1 MQKIINAAVTERK
14 LTLLMAIILVITGI
28 ICFYIIPRQENPDTS
43 APVAM
48 ITTVYPG
55 AAPEDV
61 EKLVTKKVEDEAA
74 SLEDIDYTSSIS
86 SQNVSIVIVSLN
98 QGIDY
103 EKQWDNLR
111 TKLDNIKSELPDN
124 CDVPEINT
132 DLTSTAGI
140 LLGLSGENYSYEQLA
155 GFAENIKKQLGKING
170 VSRFDIDGEL
180 KKRIEIDVQIEKLNQ
195 FNLSLED
202 IYQLLQAQN
211 LEIPSGSIKN
221 GNNKINV
228 KTPGIF
234 TSLKDIEN
242 LIIAISEE
250 NGGIVRLKDIS
261 SVSWGLNEDSA
272 RVKFKGKNAVLLTG
286 YFEDNKNIVLIG
298 KDVRAKL
305 DQLKANLPSDVEI
318 SEIQFQPEVVS
329 KSVFDFTLNLV
340 EGVLFV
346 VIVVFLGLGLRNAL
360 IVSAALPLSMF
371 ITFIV
376 MKLTN
381 IQLHMISTMA
391 LIIALGILVDNAI
404 VISDS
409 IQIKIDEGM
418 DKTKAAIE
426 GASEMAIPVLTST
439 LTTVAAFAPLL
450 FLPGAAGEFAAS
462 LPQVVI
468 IALSASYFVAMF
480 VTPALASMF
489 FKPSNK
495 KSAGKNRLRNFF
507 ENLLQFGL
515 KLRKTTVL
523 ISFIVLLLSLLL
535 VPSFGLEFFPDVDK
549 DVMYLDIHCETPG
562 NLDKTE
568 SLANQISEI
577 LSKEPTVV
585 KYTTSIGGPL
595 PKFYLTIPIGAPSQD
610 YAQILMDI
618 NIKNS
623 KGQFKSRKEF
633 ASYLQDRLD
642 SEIAG
647 GKAKVNMLA
656 YAEPGADLGIRIS
669 GEDESRILNISNL
682 IQTALSNTPGTM
694 NVSDD
699 AINTTYGYNLD
710 IDGDIATRL
719 GLTKYDIQRQLNIAL
734 YGAKAS
740 VYRKSG
746 SEYDIVLKSNI
757 NSLETLNNFGVKS
770 SFTNQK
776 VLIKQVGNLVLQ
788 KQTNTIKHYNKDLT
802 VTVSCDVKPNY
813 SAVDI
818 QNYINNE
825 YLPTLDLEGI
835 EISYSGEKE
844 QIVKYFGSVGIAALF
859 AIFVIYIILLIQ
871 FNSLKQPFI
880 ILVTVPLSIIGCI
893 LGLFLTRQVLSFSA
907 LLGVASLI
915 GIVVNN
921 AILLIEHINRA
932 RKDGLSVTAACI
944 DAVDKRFRPIIFTT
958 ATTVIGLVPLMISR
972 SPIFTPMAISLM
984 FGLLVSTILTLV
996 IIPTVYSLAE
1006 RKYIKAKT

>member
-1 MQKIINAAVTERK
+1 MQKIIHAAVTERK
-14 LTLLMAIILVITGI
+14 LTLLMAIILMITGI

-74 SLEDIDYTSSIS
+74 SLEGLDYTSSIS
-86 SQNVSIVIVSLN
+86 SHNVSIVIVSLD
-98 QGIDY
+98 QGVDY
-103 EKQWDNLR
+103 EKRWDDLR
-111 TKLDNIKSELPDN
+111 TKLDNVKSELPDN
-124 CDVPEINT
+124 CKEPEINT

-140 LLGLSGENYSYEQLA
+140 LIGLSGDNYTYEQLA
-155 GFAENIKKQLGKING
+155 GFAENMKKQIGKISG

-180 KKRIEIDVQIEKLNQ
+180 KKKIHVEVQIEKLNQ
-195 FNLSLED
+195 YNLSLED

-221 GNNKINV
+221 GDNKINV

-242 LIIAISEE
+242 LIITISEK
-250 NGGIVRLKDIS
+250 NGGIVRLKDIA
-261 SVSWGLNEDSA
+261 SVTWGLNEDSA

-298 KDVRAKL
+298 KEVREKL

-329 KSVFDFTLNLV
+329 ESVSDFTLNLI

-391 LIIALGILVDNAI
+391 LIISLGILVDNAI

-418 DKTKAAIE
+418 DKATAAIE
-426 GASEMAIPVLTST
+426 GTSEMAIPVLTST

-468 IALSASYFVAMF
+468 IALSASYFVAML

-489 FKPSNK
+489 FKPTTK
-495 KSAGKNRLRNFF
+495 KAAGKNRLRNLF
-507 ENLLQFGL
+507 EILLQFGL
-515 KLRKTTVL
+515 KWRKFTIL
-523 ISFIVLLLSLLL
+523 IAFMVFLMSFLL
-535 VPSFGLEFFPDVDK
+535 VPSLGLEFFPDVDK

-568 SLANQISEI
+568 SLANQIDEI
-577 LSKEPTVV
+577 LTKEPTVV
-585 KYTTSIGGPL
+585 KYTTAIGGPL
-595 PKFYLTIPIGAPSQD
+595 PKFYLTVPIGAPSQD
-610 YAQILMDI
+610 FAQTLMDI

-633 ASYLQDRLD
+633 ASYLQDKLD

-656 YAEPGADLGIRIS
+656 YAEPGSDIGIRIS
-669 GEDESRILNISNL
+669 GEDEAHILSISNL
-682 IQTALSNTPGTM
+682 IQTELSNTPGTM

-699 AINTTYGYNLD
+699 SVSTTYSYNLD
-710 IDGDIATRL
+710 IDSDIATRL

-757 NSLETLNNFGVKS
+757 SSLEALNNLGVKS

-776 VLIKQVGNLVLQ
+776 ILIKQVGNLVLQ
-788 KQTNTIKHYNKDLT
+788 KQTNTIKHYNKELT
-802 VTVSCDVKPNY
+802 VTVSSDVKPGY

-818 QNYINNE
+818 QNHINKNF
-825 YLPTLDLEGI
+825 LPTLDLEGV
-835 EISYSGEKE
+835 EISYSGERE

-859 AIFVIYIILLIQ
+859 AVFVIYIILLIQ

-880 ILVTVPLSIIGCI
+880 ILVTVPLSIIGSI
-893 LGLFLTRQVLSFSA
+893 MGLFLTRQVLSFSA
-907 LLGVASLI
+907 ILGVASLI

-932 RKDGLSVTAACI
+932 RKDGLSVTASCI

-958 ATTVIGLVPLMISR
+958 ATTVIGLIPLMISR

-984 FGLLVSTILTLV
+984 FGLLVSTVLTLV

-1006 RKYIKAKT
+1006 RKHKA

>member
-1 MQKIINAAVTERK
+1 MQKIIHAAVSERK
-14 LTLLMAIILVITGI
+14 LTLLMAIILMITGI

-86 SQNVSIVIVSLN
+86 SHNVSIVIVSLD

-103 EKQWDNLR
+103 EKRWDDLR
-111 TKLDNIKSELPDN
+111 TKLDSIKSELPDN
-124 CDVPEINT
+124 CEEPEINT
-132 DLTSTAGI
+132 DLTSTAGVLI
-140 LLGLSGENYSYEQLA
+140 GLSGDNYTYEQLA
-155 GFAENIKKQLGKING
+155 GFAENMKKQLGKISG

-180 KKRIEIDVQIEKLNQ
+180 KKEINIKVQIEKLNQ

-221 GNNKINV
+221 GDTKINV
-228 KTPGIF
+228 KTSGIF

-242 LIIAISEE
+242 LIITISEE
-250 NGGIVRLKDIS
+250 NGGIVRLKDIATIN
-261 SVSWGLNEDSA
+261 WGLNEDSS
-272 RVKFKGKNAVLLTG
+272 RIKFNGKNAVLLTG

-298 KDVRAKL
+298 KDVREKL
-305 DQLKANLPSDVEI
+305 EQLKEDLPSDVEI

-329 KSVFDFTLNLV
+329 KSVFDFTLNLA

-371 ITFIV
+371 ITFIA

-391 LIIALGILVDNAI
+391 LIISLGILVDNSI

-418 DKTKAAIE
+418 EKSEAAIK
-426 GASEMAIPVLTST
+426 GASQMAIPVLTST

-468 IALSASYFVAMF
+468 ITLLASYFVAMF
-480 VTPALASMF
+480 VTPSLASLF
-489 FKPSNK
+489 FRPSPK
-495 KSAGKNRLRNFF
+495 KTAEKNRLRNLF
-507 ENLLQFGL
+507 ENFLQFGL
-515 KLRKTTVL
+515 KWRKSTIL
-523 ISFIVLLLSLLL
+523 IAFVVFLLSFLL
-535 VPSFGLEFFPDVDK
+535 VPSLGLEFFPDVDK

-568 SLANQISEI
+568 SLASQIGEI
-577 LSKEPTVV
+577 LKNEPTIE

-595 PKFYLTIPIGAPSQD
+595 PKFYLTVPIGAPSQD

-623 KGQFKSRKEF
+623 KGQFKSRKQF
-633 ASYLQDRLD
+633 ASYLQDKLD
-642 SEIAG
+642 SKIVG

-656 YAEPGADLGIRIS
+656 YAEPGSDIGIRIS
-669 GEDESRILNISNL
+669 GEDEHQILNISNL
-682 IQTALSNTPGTM
+682 IQAELSNTPGTM

-699 AINTTYGYNLD
+699 SVNTTYSYNLD
-710 IDGDIATRL
+710 IDEDISTRL

-740 VYRKSG
+740 VYRKNG

-757 NSLETLNNFGVKS
+757 NSLETLNNLGIKS
-770 SFTNQK
+770 SFTDK
-776 VLIKQVGNLVLQ
+776 KILIKQVGNVDLQ

-802 VTVSCDVKPNY
+802 ITVSCDVKPSY

-825 YLPTLDLEGI
+825 FLPTLDLQNI
-835 EISYSGEKE
+835 EISYSGERE

-859 AIFVIYIILLIQ
+859 AVFVIYIILLIQ

-880 ILVTVPLSIIGCI
+880 ILVTVPLSIIGSI
-893 LGLFLTRQVLSFSA
+893 LGLFLTGQVLSFSA

-932 RKDGLSVTAACI
+932 RKDGLSVTASCI

-958 ATTVIGLVPLMISR
+958 ATTIIGLIPLMISR

-984 FGLLVSTILTLV
+984 FGLLVSTLLTLV

-1006 RKYIKAKT
+1006 RRPRT

>member
-1 MQKIINAAVTERK
+1 MQKIIHAAVTERK
-14 LTLLMAIILVITGI
+14 LTLLMAIILMITGI

-74 SLEDIDYTSSIS
+74 SLEGLDYTSSIS
-86 SQNVSIVIVSLN
+86 SHNASIVIVSLD
-98 QGIDY
+98 QGVDY
-103 EKQWDNLR
+103 EKRWDDLR
-111 TKLDNIKSELPDN
+111 TKLDNVKSELPDN
-124 CDVPEINT
+124 CKEPEINT

-140 LLGLSGENYSYEQLA
+140 LIGLSGDNYTYEQLA
-155 GFAENIKKQLGKING
+155 GFAENMKKQLGKISG

-180 KKRIEIDVQIEKLNQ
+180 KKKIDIEVQIEKLNQ
-195 FNLSLED
+195 YNLSLED

-221 GNNKINV
+221 GDNKINV

-242 LIIAISEE
+242 LIITISEE
-250 NGGIVRLKDIS
+250 NGGIVRLKDIAA
-261 SVSWGLNEDSA
+261 VNWGLNEDSA

-298 KDVRAKL
+298 KEVREKL

-318 SEIQFQPEVVS
+318 SEIQYQPEVVS
-329 KSVFDFTLNLV
+329 ESVSDFTLNLV

-376 MKLTN
+376 MKLAN

-409 IQIKIDEGM
+409 IQIKIDAGM

-426 GASEMAIPVLTST
+426 GTSEMAIPVMTST

-480 VTPALASMF
+480 VTPSLASLF
-489 FKPSNK
+489 FKPTTK
-495 KSAGKNRLRNFF
+495 KAVGKNRLRNLF

-515 KLRKTTVL
+515 KRRKSTVL
-523 ISFIVLLLSLLL
+523 IALITFILSFLL
-535 VPSFGLEFFPDVDK
+535 VPTFGLEFFPDVDK
-549 DVMYLDIHCETPG
+549 DVMYLDINCETPG

-568 SLANQISEI
+568 ALANQIGEI
-577 LSKEPTVV
+577 LSKEPTVL

-618 NIKNS
+618 NINNS
-623 KGQFKSRKEF
+623 NGQFKSRKEF
-633 ASYLQDRLD
+633 ASYLQDKLD

-656 YAEPGADLGIRIS
+656 YAEPGSDIGIRIS
-669 GEDESRILNISNL
+669 GEDEANILNISNL
-682 IQTALSNTPGTM
+682 IQAELSSTPGTM

-699 AINTTYGYNLD
+699 SVSITYGYNLD
-710 IDGDIATRL
+710 IDSDIATRL

-757 NSLETLNNFGVKS
+757 NSLEALNNLGIKS
-770 SFTNQK
+770 SFTDQK

-802 VTVSCDVKPNY
+802 VTVSCDVKPGY

-818 QNYINNE
+818 QNHINKDF
-825 YLPTLDLEGI
+825 LTTLDLEGV

-859 AIFVIYIILLIQ
+859 AVFVIYIILLIQ

-880 ILVTVPLSIIGCI
+880 ILVTVPLSIIGTI

-932 RKDGLSVTAACI
+932 RKDGLSVTASCI

-984 FGLLVSTILTLV
+984 FGLLVSTVLTLV

-1006 RKYIKAKT
+1006 RKNKII